1 MARAD
6 GCCCQHLSPL
16 HPRAA
21 RRSSFVEVTGAAE
34 LDAPTWRHG
43 TDALR
48 ARPTLFRPEGP
59 APTSIEAANARF
71 CSAVAP
77 SWMVAR
83 PTCGRIAPRWPLVP
97 SASHTALGTPPDRFP
112 TSLGLPPRVKYTT
125 CIPLWGQ
132 PSGRPLRPFNLVQA
146 ANMSRRYNPRMD
158 PAHEGLLPDIG
169 STRTRDRVRNRSKTC
184 TDPRP
189 DPQPTPHT
197 PAQRTGLTTTTTQPA
212 NRPSHPADRGKPGD
226 ARHKGKRPHTTTSQG
241 RQGRHAGQVA
251 RRMGQR
257 TRDSN
262 AIR

>member
-1 MARAD
+1 MTLPALARAD

-21 RRSSFVEVTGAAE
+21 RRSSFVEVTDAARQSSTHR
-34 LDAPTWRHG
+34 LGGTAPTPSAPGRRFSGPRALHRHPS
-43 TDALR
+43 R
-48 ARPTLFRPEGP
+48 RQ
-59 APTSIEAANARF
+59 NARF

-112 TSLGLPPRVKYTT
+112 TSLGWPPRVKYTT

-169 STRTRDRVRNRSKTC
+169 STRTRDRVRNRSKT
-184 TDPRP
+184 
-189 DPQPTPHT
+189 
-197 PAQRTGLTTTTTQPA
+197 
-212 NRPSHPADRGKPGD
+212 
-226 ARHKGKRPHTTTSQG
+226 
-241 RQGRHAGQVA
+241 
-251 RRMGQR
+251 
-257 TRDSN
+257 
-262 AIR
+262 